1 MVLTALSDTKSIYL
15 LSKIA
20 LAEVD
25 SQSLLSETSLSAKVF
40 YSRMSRLWKVCITSR
55 KNRKYS
61 LTSFGKIVYDAQDLK
76 ATALNNYWRLS
87 ALDSVDMID
96 ALPITEYNKISDTL
110 LGDCLINKPSTAIRR
125 NSKL

>member
-61 LTSFGKIVYDAQDLK
+61 LTSFGKIVYDAQDLI

-87 ALDSVDMID
+87 ALNSVDMID
-96 ALPITEYNKISDTL
+96 ALPITENNKISDTL
-110 LGDCLINKPSTAIRR
+110 LGDCLINKA
-125 NSKL
+125 